1 MDTDSQY
8 NYIYIAGLSGYMKVK
23 HRQLANFARGKL
35 IDNFLT
41 IAVVF
46 NTVLLALDGLFYDVD
61 SLAILEILNNI
72 LTYIFITEMGLKLIA
87 FTPMGYVRDKMNIF
101 DGTIVSLSIMEM
113 TLLSGGKGKAVSAF
127 RSVRIFRTFRVLR
140 VTRLL
145 RSLKF
150 MTVIIQ
156 VLSKTMEKFV
166 YICTLMFLFIIIYAL
181 LGM

>member
-1 MDTDSQY
+1 M
-8 NYIYIAGLSGYMKVK
+8 
-23 HRQLANFARGKL
+23 ANFARGKL

-41 IAVVF
+41 VAVVF
-46 NTVLLALDGLFYDVD
+46 NTVLLALDGLFYDLE

-72 LTYIFITEMGLKLIA
+72 LTYIFISEMGLKLIA
-87 FTPMGYVRDKMNIF
+87 FTPIGYVRDKMNIF